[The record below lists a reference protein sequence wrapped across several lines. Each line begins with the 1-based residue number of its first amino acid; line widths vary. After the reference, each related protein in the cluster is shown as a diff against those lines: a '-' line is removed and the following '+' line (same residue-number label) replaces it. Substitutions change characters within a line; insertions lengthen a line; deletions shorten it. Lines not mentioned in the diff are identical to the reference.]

1 MRLEPEQLVR
11 LARLTNEWL
20 DLSEAARAAWL
31 ASTLRHQ
38 PDLAPALLAMTA
50 EAGPGKTAG
59 NDPLSLPAMDGAAE
73 ADPAEHRNGDLVG
86 PYRLISLLGT
96 GGMGAVWL
104 ADQVDGR
111 VQRKVAVK
119 LLAQERAQAG
129 WRLRFERERD
139 ILATMEH
146 PGIARLIDAGSA
158 SDGQPYL
165 AMAYVKGQSIV
176 SYAKQHKL
184 DIAARVRLV
193 IELLA
198 IVQYAHASLVIHRD
212 LKPGNILVDQDGRVV
227 LLDFG
232 IAKLLASTDLAP
244 AAGDV
249 TALVGSSLTLDYA
262 SPEQVTGRAMG
273 VGTDIYSAGV
283 VLYELLAGQRP
294 YRLRRGTRAAMEEA
308 ILEHEVA
315 PPSQRIDATHAK
327 GVGLNLRKL
336 SRQLRADLDAI
347 VLKALARE
355 PALRYSTAEAFADD
369 LQCWTDGRPVRAQGV
384 SRWYVA
390 RRNLARHR
398 WPVAGA
404 TLILASL
411 SVGLGV
417 ALWQAGLAREEA
429 SAAKAT
435 ESFLVDLFKG
445 NSVNQRDPLKA
456 QQTTARELMLR
467 ASDQI
472 PNALQGAP
480 KARVRLL
487 GLLSQLHEEL
497 GLTDSAYALKRQQV
511 DQALLA
517 GGLTPEQHAR
527 LLLELAG
534 SGATTRAGDENRRL
548 IEQAEQLIDAS
559 GDRHSQLRGTLM
571 VVKADHLTPNP
582 KESAVAAKEAVAIL
596 RAYPPSAELIDAMYL
611 LVSGRCSSGG
621 ADEAMVQLADEA
633 IKLAYEIREVSHLHQ
648 LYGAQALC
656 LARLGHARESLD
668 RASRALAASESS
680 HRSDDV
686 STGAD
691 MSVVVTLTGLLQ
703 DFAKPAKAFEVLSP
717 RLDRVLAQATYEDAY
732 MLMRS
737 LIERAD
743 IEMTL
748 GHWAAARRDLDAA
761 ASRIEKI
768 EDADISLWSRLYDQ
782 QARWF
787 LGAHDLT
794 RADQTLL
801 QAARTHEALHHEG
814 TVRNNV
820 YLVQLVRL
828 RIAQARFD
836 EARATLKRFAPPN
849 QTSREPARVQLQV
862 DLLRAEIARAAGH
875 PEDARAA
882 AQAVIEAATM
892 MREPDQVSDLVDA
905 AKAFDKLRDRS

>member
-11 LARLTNEWL
+11 LARLTDEWL
-20 DLSEAARAAWL
+20 DLSEVARAAWL
-31 ASTLRHQ
+31 AATLRHQ

-59 NDPLSLPAMDGAAE
+59 NDPLSLPSMDGAAA
-73 ADPAEHRNGDLVG
+73 ADPSEHREGDLVG
-86 PYRLISLLGT
+86 PYRLMSLLGI

-119 LLAQERAQAG
+119 LLGPERAQAG

-139 ILATMEH
+139 ILAAMEH

-176 SYAKQHKL
+176 SYAQQHKL
-184 DIAARVRLV
+184 DIAARVKLA

-212 LKPGNILVDQDGRVV
+212 LKPGNILVDEDGRVA

-232 IAKLLASTDLAP
+232 IAKLLASSDLTP
-244 AAGDV
+244 ASGDV
-249 TALVGSSLTLDYA
+249 TALAGNSLTLDYA
-262 SPEQVTGRAMG
+262 SPEQVSGRAMG

-308 ILEHEVA
+308 ILEQEVM
-315 PPSQRIDATHAK
+315 PPSQRVDETYAK
-327 GVGLNLRKL
+327 AMGLNPRKL
-336 SRQLRADLDAI
+336 SRQLHGDLDAI
-347 VLKALARE
+347 LLKALARE
-355 PALRYSTAEAFADD
+355 SALRYSTAEAFADD
-369 LQCWTDGRPVRAQGV
+369 LRRWMDGRPVRAQGL

-390 RRNLARHR
+390 RRVLSRYR

-404 TLILASL
+404 ALVLASL

-435 ESFLVDLFKG
+435 ESFLVDLFKA
-445 NSVNQRDPLKA
+445 NSVNQRDPVKA

-467 ASDQI
+467 AADQI

-487 GLLSQLHEEL
+487 GLLSQLHGQL
-497 GLTDSAYALKRQQV
+497 GMTDSAYTLKHQQV
-511 DQALLA
+511 DQTLHMGGVTAVQLA
-517 GGLTPEQHAR
+517 QLK
-527 LLLELAG
+527 LELAM
-534 SGATTRAGDENRRL
+534 SGATTRPAGENRLL
-548 IEQAEQLIDAS
+548 IEQAERLMDAT
-559 GDRHSQLRGTLM
+559 GDRRSQLRGHLM
-571 VVKADHLTPNP
+571 LAKADYLATDP
-582 KESAVAAKEAVAIL
+582 KASAAAASEAVSIL
-596 RAYPPSAELIDAMYL
+596 RAYPPTSELIDAMYL
-611 LVSGRCSSGG
+611 LISGRCYSGE
-621 ADEAMVQLADEA
+621 ADDAMIRLADEA
-633 IKLAYEIREVSHLHQ
+633 IQIAQQVRELGNLHQ
-648 LYGAQALC
+648 LYGVQALC
-656 LARLGHARESLD
+656 LARLGRARESLD

-680 HRSDDV
+680 HSSEEI
-686 STGAD
+686 STGSD

-703 DFAKPAKAFEVLSP
+703 DFAKSDRALEVLSP
-717 RLDRVLAQATYEDAY
+717 RLDRVLAHPAY
-732 MLMRS
+732 SDGYMAVRS
-737 LIERAD
+737 QVERAD

-748 GHWAAARRDLDAA
+748 GHWHAARNDLDAA
-761 ASRIEKI
+761 GARVKKI
-768 EDADISLWSRLYDQ
+768 EGADDSLWSRLHDQ
-782 QARWF
+782 QARWY
-787 LGAHDLT
+787 LGAHDLS
-794 RADQTLL
+794 RAEQSLRESA
-801 QAARTHEALHHEG
+801 QRHEASHHEG

-828 RIAQARFD
+828 RLAQARFV
-836 EARATLKRFAPPN
+836 EARAALKRFAAPS
-849 QTSREPARVQLQV
+849 QTSREPTRVQLQV
-862 DLLRAEIARAAGH
+862 DLLRAEIERAAGNA
-875 PEDARAA
+875 EGARAA
-882 AQAVIEAATM
+882 AQAVIKAATM
-892 MREPDQVSDLVDA
+892 MREPDQVGDLVEA
-905 AKAFDKLRDRS
+905 AKAFDKPSGRS